1 MGKSFLS
8 KIFDIKSNTIET
20 KVICEK
26 CGGEM
31 ESDGLVY
38 TSLPPKYKFICKE
51 CGNSF
56 FTTDI
61 TGGRYSNND
70 INISH

>member
-1 MGKSFLS
+1 MGNCFLKELLDAWTNES
-8 KIFDIKSNTIET
+8 T

-38 TSLPPKYKFICKE
+38 TSLPPQYKFICEE

-61 TGGRYSNND
+61 TGGRYSNTD

>member
-1 MGKSFLS
+1 MGNCFL
-8 KIFDIKSNTIET
+8 KELLDAWTNEPK

-38 TSLPPKYKFICKE
+38 TSLPPQYKFICKE

-56 FTTDI
+56 FTRDI